1 MASPHPEADMRT
13 TDTANDMAPREV
25 MRSCDVMVIGGGP
38 GGAATAAFLA
48 MAGIDTVLVEKD
60 RHPRFHIGESLLPH
74 TLPIL
79 EELGVL
85 DRVDKIGVF
94 KGGAEFVNHDG
105 TQDAVFSFDRALLK
119 GPSHAYQVRRSEF
132 DHLLFQRA
140 GECGAVTLEET
151 EASILSFED
160 DAALVRTVSAEGET
174 TDWQTRFLVDAS
186 GRSTITSKLL
196 EQKRPDPHNTSAAIF
211 GHFRGVPRHD
221 GVRGGNIRIHLT
233 NPGWMW
239 QIPLR
244 DDITSIGFVAPGAYL
259 KDRTGTIEQVFNQH
273 CARHAHLSDLIA
285 GAIRDEPLRAT
296 GNFSY
301 RSTDAT
307 GPRHIKVGDAYGF
320 IDPVFSTGV
329 HLALNSAREAAQT
342 IRTCLK
348 DRGKRKAL
356 LAAYDRRIR
365 RRLAYVSW
373 FIYKINDPSFRD
385 MMLHPQNILGVE
397 QAVISL
403 LAGDFRWDPR
413 LRARIA
419 LFKMFRYVTELGGP
433 RPKMVETPG

>member
-1 MASPHPEADMRT
+1 MASPNAESDAK
-13 TDTANDMAPREV
+13 APRPSGAEGAAPAV
-25 MRSCDVMVIGGGP
+25 RTCDVMVVGGGP

-48 MAGIDTVLVEKD
+48 MAGVETVLVEKD

-74 TLPIL
+74 SMSIL

-105 TQDAVFSFDRALLK
+105 THDAVFKFSRALLP

-132 DHLLFQRA
+132 DHLLFERA

-151 EASILSFED
+151 EAKILSFEE
-160 DAALVRTVSAEGET
+160 DAAVVRTVSADGEE

-186 GRSTITSKLL
+186 GRSTLTSKML
-196 EQKRPDPHNTSAAIF
+196 EQKRPDPRNTSAAIF
-211 GHFRGVPRHD
+211 GHFRGVPRHE
-221 GVRGGNIRIHLT
+221 GERGGNIRIHLT

-244 DDITSIGFVAPGAYL
+244 DDVTSIGFVAPGEYL
-259 KDRTGTIEQVFNQH
+259 KNRTGTIEQVFNQH
-273 CARHAHLSDLIA
+273 CARHSHINELVSSAE
-285 GAIRDEPLRAT
+285 RDGPLRAT

-301 RSTDAT
+301 RATDAT

-342 IRTCLK
+342 IRRCLK
-348 DRGKRKAL
+348 NANRRTSL

-373 FIYKINDPSFRD
+373 FIYKINDPSFRE
-385 MMLHPQNILGVE
+385 MMLNPQNILGVE

-413 LRARIA
+413 LRTRIA
-419 LFKMFRYVTELGGP
+419 LFKMFRYLTELREP
-433 RPKMVETPG
+433 RLKVVENPG